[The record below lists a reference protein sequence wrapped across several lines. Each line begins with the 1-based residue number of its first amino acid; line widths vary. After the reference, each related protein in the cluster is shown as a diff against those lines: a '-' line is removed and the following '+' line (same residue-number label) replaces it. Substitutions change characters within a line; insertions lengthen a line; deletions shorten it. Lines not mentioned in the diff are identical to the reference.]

1 MVSNIFYFHPYLG
14 KWSVLT
20 NSFQMGWN
28 HQLVLDLFHKF
39 AVNGGIPVFCL
50 KCKERED
57 LRILV
62 SLCKLV
68 WLLCTLQY
76 IMISNYY
83 IFLLLLLYTM
93 IMHVMTAYCYYH
105 YYHSHD
111 SCSNCFFRLKTY
123 FLFKKQCCVRVSRT
137 KNSKD
142 FGFGDTWDPGNT

>member
-1 MVSNIFYFHPYLG
+1 MQRSYKAWWIPETQVMAEI
-14 KWSVLT
+14 
-20 NSFQMGWN
+20 NSGF
-28 HQLVLDLFHKF
+28 LDLFHKF
-39 AVNGGIPVFCL
+39 AVNGGIPFYCL

-68 WLLCTLQY
+68 WLICALQY
-76 IMISNYY
+76 IIISNYY

-111 SCSNCFFRLKTY
+111 SCSNCFFRLKNIFSFQKAMLCACFTNQK
-123 FLFKKQCCVRVSRT
+123 FK
-137 KNSKD
+137 
-142 FGFGDTWDPGNT
+142 GFRIWRYLRSWNT